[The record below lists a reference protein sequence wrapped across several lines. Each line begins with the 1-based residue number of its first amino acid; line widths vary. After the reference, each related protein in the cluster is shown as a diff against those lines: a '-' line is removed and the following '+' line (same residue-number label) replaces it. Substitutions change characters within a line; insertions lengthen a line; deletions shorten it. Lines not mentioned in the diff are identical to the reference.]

1 MLSQLG
7 KLIYKNRQYI
17 EYFDHIENIIKAIFD
32 IISPLFCKNP
42 YHRYIKNYCSSLRIQ
57 DRNVRLAK

>member
-17 EYFDHIENIIKAIFD
+17 EYFDDIEISFRNILDIKSFV
-32 IISPLFCKNP
+32 LQNP
-42 YHRYIKNYCSSLRIQ
+42 YQRYIRNYCSSLRIQ